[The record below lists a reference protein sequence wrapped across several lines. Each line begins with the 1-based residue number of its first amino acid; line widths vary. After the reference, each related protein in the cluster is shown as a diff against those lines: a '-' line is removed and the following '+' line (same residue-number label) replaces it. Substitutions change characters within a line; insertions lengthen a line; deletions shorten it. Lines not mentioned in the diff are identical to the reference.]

1 MKKILSVILVS
12 MFAAG
17 VMAVS
22 VADVAGVYSGT
33 LTIGSANNAG
43 VEVYVLPGVAHN
55 SVTIVIPNGTSG
67 TSLGEMVLTDVEM
80 STSGSLSMSGRS
92 VYLAKRAERAVVSV
106 TASSLSK
113 QSAQFTLSVST
124 PTVSSLTVRFNGN
137 RVTDRNYAITNGGFE
152 GTWSNGEVNGWH
164 SFGTA
169 TGSFASFVKNNAPFE
184 QSSDVRAGV
193 TGHSAKIYSKNVLS
207 KKANGNCTNGQINAG
222 STSAGDASKNYNFS
236 DPSNS
241 GYNTPFAGNPDS
253 LVFWAKYIP
262 GGGSVTDESNKARAH
277 AVITTN
283 ARYQDPETGSSA
295 SVRIADAT
303 INYKATSSKGW
314 QRLSVPF
321 VYTQLDRNSVAYMLI
336 TFSTNETPGGGNSS
350 GDSPDQVYLDDVEMV
365 YNHAL
370 QSLKMNGKNISFV
383 GGKATTDEVFSE
395 SDYTFSAT
403 TNGIGAKTVIGYDAE
418 TSCVYIY
425 VLANNYV
432 QGGGYSVYTLQMAEP
447 VHNTAYHYSATICA
461 GEPYSDELFSDLKE
475 SGDYVKTIPN
485 MQGGDSVITLTL
497 EVLPTYS
504 FPEEVSIRMN
514 ESYSWRGKEFRDLVP
529 GTYSDEVALKTQ
541 KGCDS
546 VYTLTLTVLPISYE
560 FTEEMTACHGEEGTW
575 RGKVLPTEGAGEKYV
590 YDSLK
595 SVYGTDSVYVLL
607 LTVLP
612 DYSFTEMLRVNSID
626 TTWRGQTIKAL
637 EARQEPYL
645 FYDSLKTV
653 FGCDSVYE
661 LKVFVS
667 ALPIT
672 YGAYEALVCEGDQ
685 VEYEGVI
692 YTEAF
697 SGEVHLLGMNI
708 YGGDSIVRLT
718 VKVLPNYLVEQEMTI
733 TEGDNE
739 SWEGWNLSGMPVGE
753 SELYASYYS
762 IDDCDS
768 TIVLHLT
775 VLAPQP
781 IEEGLDDAQEEVHRG
796 ARKVMMRDRIYIIRE
811 DESEYTILGTKIK

>member
-43 VEVYVLPGVAHN
+43 VEVYMLPGVAHN
-55 SVTIVIPNGTSG
+55 SVTIVVPKGTSG
-67 TSLGEMVLTDVEM
+67 TTLGEMVLTDVEM

-92 VYLAKRAERAVVSV
+92 VYLAKRTERAVVSV

-113 QSAQFTLSVST
+113 QSVQFTLSVST

-169 TGSFASFVKNNAPFE
+169 TGSYASFVKKNAPFE

-193 TGHSAKIYSKNVLS
+193 SGYSAKIYTKSVWGN
-207 KKANGNCTNGQINAG
+207 KANGNCTNGQVNAG
-222 STSAGDASKNYNFS
+222 SMSADDASGNYNFS

-336 TFSTNETPGGGNSS
+336 TFSTNANPGGGNSS
-350 GDSPDQVYLDDVEMV
+350 GSSPDQVYLDDVEMV

-425 VLANNYV
+425 VLANNYM

-447 VHNTAYHYSATICA
+447 VHNTSYHYSATTCE
-461 GEPYSDELFSDLKE
+461 GEPYSDELFSGLKE

-504 FPEEVSIRMN
+504 FKEEVSIRMN
-514 ESYSWRGKEFRDLVP
+514 ESYSWRGKEFKDLVP
-529 GTYSDEVALKTQ
+529 GTYSDVVELKT
-541 KGCDS
+541 KRGCDS
-546 VYTLTLTVLPISYE
+546 VYTLALTVSPIAYE
-560 FTEEMTACHGEEGTW
+560 FSEEMTACHGEEGTW
-575 RGKVLPTEGAGEKYV
+575 RGKVLPTDGVGEKYV

-612 DYSFTEMLRVNSID
+612 VYSFTETLRVNTID
-626 TTWRGQTIKAL
+626 TTWHGQTIASL

-672 YGAYEALVCEGDQ
+672 YGTYEALVCEGDQ

-692 YTEAF
+692 YSEAF
-697 SGEVHLLGMNI
+697 TGDIHLEERNI

-718 VKVLPNYLVEQEMTI
+718 VKILPNYLIEQEMTI
-733 TEGDNE
+733 TEGDNA
-739 SWEGWNLSGMPVGE
+739 SWEGWSLSGVPVGE

-775 VLAPQP
+775 VLARQP

-811 DESEYTILGTKIK
+811 DESQYTILGTKIK

>member
-12 MFAAG
+12 MFAVG

-55 SVTIVIPNGTSG
+55 SVTIVVPNGTSG
-67 TSLGEMVLTDVEM
+67 ATLGEMVLTDVEM
-80 STSGSLSMSGRS
+80 STSGNLSMSDRS

-113 QSAQFTLSVST
+113 QSVQFTLSVST

-152 GTWSNGEVNGWH
+152 GAWSNGEVNGWH

-169 TGSFASFVKNNAPFE
+169 TGRYASYVSGQFE
-184 QSSDVRAGV
+184 QSNDVRAGV

-207 KKANGNCTNGQINAG
+207 KIANGNCTNGQINAG

-314 QRLSVPF
+314 QRLAVPF

-336 TFSTNETPGGGNSS
+336 TFSTNETPGGGNSTKS
-350 GDSPDQVYLDDVEMV
+350 SPDQVYLDDVEMV

-383 GGKATTDEVFSE
+383 GGKATTDAVFSDSE
-395 SDYTFSAT
+395 YTFSAT

-447 VHNTAYHYSATICA
+447 VHNTSYQYSATTCA

-475 SGDYVKTIPN
+475 SGDYVKTIQN

-504 FPEEVSIRMN
+504 FKEEASIRMN

-529 GTYSDEVALKTQ
+529 GTYSDEVVLKTQ

-560 FTEEMTACHGEEGTW
+560 FSEEMTACHGEESTW
-575 RGKVLPTEGAGEKYV
+575 HGKELPTDGEGVVMV

-595 SVYGTDSVYVLL
+595 SVYGTDSVYVLEL
-607 LTVLP
+607 RVLP
-612 DYSFTEMLRVNSID
+612 VYSFTEMLRVNSID
-626 TTWRGQTIKAL
+626 TTWRGQTITAL
-637 EARQEPYL
+637 EPRQEPYL

-661 LKVFVS
+661 LEVFV
-667 ALPIT
+667 LTVQIT
-672 YGAYEALVCEGDQ
+672 YGTYEALVCEGDE

-692 YTEAF
+692 YSEAF
-697 SGEVHLLGMNI
+697 TGDIHLEERNI

-718 VKVLPNYLVEQEMTI
+718 VKVLPNYLIEQEMTI
-733 TEGDNE
+733 TEGANA
-739 SWEGWNLSGMPVGE
+739 SWEGWNLSGVPVGE

-781 IEEGLDDAQEEVHRG
+781 IAAGLDDAQEEVHRG

-811 DESEYTILGTKIK
+811 DESQYTILGTKIK

>member
-55 SVTIVIPNGTSG
+55 SVTIVVPKGTSG
-67 TSLGEMVLTDVEM
+67 TTLGEMVLTDVEM
-80 STSGSLSMSGRS
+80 SSNGSLSMSGRS

-152 GTWSNGEVNGWH
+152 GTWSNGEVSGWH
-164 SFGTA
+164 SFNTA
-169 TGSFASFVKNNAPFE
+169 TGSFATFVSGQFE

-193 TGHSAKIYSKNVLS
+193 TGHSAKIFSKNVMN
-207 KKANGNCTNGQINAG
+207 KRANGNCTNGQINAG
-222 STSAGDASKNYNFS
+222 STTADDPSKNYNFS

-283 ARYQDPETGSSA
+283 ARYQDPETGNSA

-336 TFSTNETPGGGNSS
+336 TFSTNANPGGGNSTKS
-350 GDSPDQVYLDDVEMV
+350 SSDQVYLDDVEMV

-370 QSLKMNGKNISFV
+370 QSLKMNGKSISFV
-383 GGKATTDEVFSE
+383 GGKATTDAVFSE

-403 TNGIGAKTVIGYDAE
+403 TNGIGAKMVIGYDAA
-418 TSCVYIY
+418 TSRVYIY

-447 VHNTAYHYSATICA
+447 VHNTAYQYSATTCE
-461 GEPYSDELFSDLKE
+461 GEPYSDELFSGLKE

-504 FPEEVSIRMN
+504 FKEEVSIRMN
-514 ESYSWRGKEFRDLVP
+514 ESYSWRGKEFKDLVP
-529 GTYSDEVALKTQ
+529 GTYSDVVELKT
-541 KGCDS
+541 KRGCDS
-546 VYTLTLTVLPISYE
+546 VYTLALTVSPIAYE
-560 FTEEMTACHGEEGTW
+560 FSEEMTACHGEEGTW
-575 RGKVLPTEGAGEKYV
+575 RGKVLPTDGAGEKYV
-590 YDSLK
+590 YDSLR

-612 DYSFTEMLRVNSID
+612 VYSFTETLRVNTVD
-626 TTWRGQTIKAL
+626 TTWHGQTIASL

-672 YGAYEALVCEGDQ
+672 YGTYEALVCEGDQ

-692 YTEAF
+692 YSEAF
-697 SGEVHLLGMNI
+697 TGDIHLEGVNI

-718 VKVLPNYLVEQEMTI
+718 VKILPNYLIEQEMTI
-733 TEGDNE
+733 TEGDKA
-739 SWEGWNLSGMPVGE
+739 SWEGWNLSGVPVGE

-811 DESEYTILGTKIK
+811 DESQYTILGTKIK

>member
-12 MFAAG
+12 MFAVG

-67 TSLGEMVLTDVEM
+67 TALGEMVLTDVAM
-80 STSGSLSMSGRS
+80 STSGSLSMSDRS
-92 VYLAKRAERAVVSV
+92 VYLAKRAERAAVSV

-113 QSAQFTLSVST
+113 QSVQFTLSVST

-164 SFGTA
+164 SFNTA
-169 TGSFASFVKNNAPFE
+169 TGSFNTFVSGQFE

-193 TGHSAKIYSKNVLS
+193 TGHSAKIYSKSVLN
-207 KKANGNCTNGQINAG
+207 KRANGNCTNGQINAG

-262 GGGSVTDESNKARAH
+262 GGGSVTDNSNKARAH

-283 ARYQDPETGSSA
+283 ARYQDPETGNSA

-350 GDSPDQVYLDDVEMV
+350 NTSSDQVYLDDVEMI

-370 QSLKMNGKNISFV
+370 TSLKMNNTAISFTN
-383 GGKATTDEVFSE
+383 GKATSNAVFSE
-395 SDYTFSAT
+395 SDYTFTAT
-403 TNGIGAKTVIGYDAE
+403 TNAKAAKTVIGYDAE

-447 VHNTAYHYSATICA
+447 VHNTSYQYSATTCA
-461 GEPYSDELFSDLKE
+461 GESYSDELFSDLKE

-504 FPEEVSIRMN
+504 FPEEASIRMN

-541 KGCDS
+541 RGCDS
-546 VYTLTLTVLPISYE
+546 VYTLTLTVLPVSYE
-560 FTEEMTACHGEEGTW
+560 FTEEMTACHGEESTW
-575 RGKVLPTEGAGEKYV
+575 HGKVLPTDGEGVVMV

-595 SVYGTDSVYVLL
+595 SVYGTDSVYVLE

-612 DYSFTEMLRVNSID
+612 VYSFTQMLRVNSID
-626 TTWRGQTIKAL
+626 TTWRGQTITAL

-661 LKVFVS
+661 LEVFVL
-667 ALPIT
+667 AVQIT
-672 YGAYEALVCEGDQ
+672 YGTYEALVCEGDE
-685 VEYEGVI
+685 VEYDGVR
-692 YTEAF
+692 YSEAF
-697 SGEVHLLGMNI
+697 TGDIHLEERNI

-718 VKVLPNYLVEQEMTI
+718 VKMLPNYLIEQEMTI
-733 TEGDNE
+733 TEGANA
-739 SWEGWNLSGMPVGE
+739 SWEGWNLSGVPAGE

-781 IEEGLDDAQEEVHRG
+781 IAAGLDDAQEEVRRG

-811 DESEYTILGTKIK
+811 DESQYTILGTKIK

>member
-67 TSLGEMVLTDVEM
+67 TALGEMVLTDVEM

-207 KKANGNCTNGQINAG
+207 KRANGNCTNGQINAG

-262 GGGSVTDESNKARAH
+262 GGGSVTDNSNKARAH

-383 GGKATTDEVFSE
+383 GGTATTDEVFSE

-514 ESYSWRGKEFRDLVP
+514 ESYSWRGKEFQDLVP

-575 RGKVLPTEGAGEKYV
+575 RGKLLPTEGAGEKYV

-626 TTWRGQTIKAL
+626 TTWRGQTITAL

-672 YGAYEALVCEGDQ
+672 YGAYEALVCEGDE
-685 VEYEGVI
+685 VEYEGVR
-692 YTEAF
+692 YSEAF
-697 SGEVHLLGMNI
+697 TGDVHLEGVNI

-718 VKVLPNYLVEQEMTI
+718 VKMLPNYLIEQEMTI
-733 TEGDNE
+733 TEGDNA
-739 SWEGWNLSGMPVGE
+739 SWEGWNLSGVLAGE

-811 DESEYTILGTKIK
+811 DESEYTILGKKIK

>member
-12 MFAAG
+12 MFAVG

-67 TSLGEMVLTDVEM
+67 TALGEMVLTDVEM
-80 STSGSLSMSGRS
+80 STSGSLSMSDRS
-92 VYLAKRAERAVVSV
+92 VYLAKRAERAEVSV

-164 SFGTA
+164 SFNTA
-169 TGSFASFVKNNAPFE
+169 TGSFNTFVSGQFE

-193 TGHSAKIYSKNVLS
+193 TGHSAKIYSKSVLS
-207 KKANGNCTNGQINAG
+207 KRANGNCTNGQINAG

-350 GDSPDQVYLDDVEMV
+350 GSSPDQVYLDDVEMV

-370 QSLKMNGKNISFV
+370 TSLKMNGKNISFV

-447 VHNTAYHYSATICA
+447 VHNTSYQYSATTCA

-504 FPEEVSIRMN
+504 FKEEASIRMN

-529 GTYSDEVALKTQ
+529 GTYSDEVVLKTQ

-546 VYTLTLTVLPISYE
+546 VYTLTLTVLPVSYE
-560 FTEEMTACHGEEGTW
+560 FTEEMTACHGEESTW
-575 RGKVLPTEGAGEKYV
+575 HGKELPTDGEGVVMV

-595 SVYGTDSVYVLL
+595 SVYGTDSVYMLEL
-607 LTVLP
+607 RVLP
-612 DYSFTEMLRVNSID
+612 VYSFTQMLRVNSID
-626 TTWRGQTIKAL
+626 TTWRGQTITAL

-667 ALPIT
+667 AVQMT
-672 YGAYEALVCEGDQ
+672 YGTYEALVCEGDE

-692 YTEAF
+692 YSEAF
-697 SGEVHLLGMNI
+697 TGDIHLKERNI

-718 VKVLPNYLVEQEMTI
+718 VKMLPNYLIEQEMTI
-733 TEGDNE
+733 TEGANA
-739 SWEGWNLSGMPVGE
+739 SWEGWNLSGVPAGE

-781 IEEGLDDAQEEVHRG
+781 IAAGLDDAQEEVRRG

-811 DESEYTILGTKIK
+811 DESQYTILGTKIK

>member
-1 MKKILSVILVS
+1 MKKILSVFLVS

-55 SVTIVIPNGTSG
+55 SVTIVVPKGTSG
-67 TSLGEMVLTDVEM
+67 TTLGEMVLTDVEM

-113 QSAQFTLSVST
+113 QSVQFTLSVST

-152 GTWSNGEVNGWH
+152 GAWSNGEVNGWH
-164 SFGTA
+164 SFNTA
-169 TGSFASFVKNNAPFE
+169 TGSFASYVSGQFE

-193 TGHSAKIYSKNVLS
+193 TGHSAKIYSKKVLS
-207 KKANGNCTNGQINAG
+207 ERANGNCTNGQINAG

-295 SVRIADAT
+295 SARIADAT
-303 INYKATSSKGW
+303 INYQATSSKGW
-314 QRLSVPF
+314 QRLAVPF

-336 TFSTNETPGGGNSS
+336 TFSTNANPGGGNSTKS
-350 GDSPDQVYLDDVEMV
+350 SPDQVYLDDVEMV

-370 QSLKMNGKNISFV
+370 QSLKMNGKSISFV

-403 TNGIGAKTVIGYDAE
+403 TNGIGAKTVIGYDAA
-418 TSCVYIY
+418 TSRVYIY

-447 VHNTAYHYSATICA
+447 VHNTAYQYSATTCE
-461 GEPYSDELFSDLKE
+461 GEPYSDELFSGLSE

-485 MQGGDSVITLTL
+485 KEGGDSVITLTL

-529 GTYSDEVALKTQ
+529 GTYSDELALKTQ

-575 RGKVLPTEGAGEKYV
+575 RGKELPTDGEGVVMV

-595 SVYGTDSVYVLL
+595 SVYGTDSVYVLEL
-607 LTVLP
+607 RVLP

-626 TTWRGQTIKAL
+626 TTWRGQTITAL

-653 FGCDSVYE
+653 LGCDSVYE

-672 YGAYEALVCEGDQ
+672 YGTYEALVCEGDE

-697 SGEVHLLGMNI
+697 SGEVHLLGINI

-733 TEGDNE
+733 TEGDNA
-739 SWEGWNLSGMPVGE
+739 SWEGWNLSGVPAGE

-781 IEEGLDDAQEEVHRG
+781 IEEGLCDTPEAVRRG

>member
-12 MFAAG
+12 MFAVG

-55 SVTIVIPNGTSG
+55 SVTIVVPNGTSG
-67 TSLGEMVLTDVEM
+67 TTLGGMVLTDVEM
-80 STSGSLSMSGRS
+80 STSGSLSMSDRS
-92 VYLAKRAERAVVSV
+92 VYLAKRAERALVSV

-113 QSAQFTLSVST
+113 QSVQFTLSVST

-164 SFGTA
+164 SFNSA
-169 TGSFASFVKNNAPFE
+169 TGTFAKLVSGQFE
-184 QSSDVRAGV
+184 QSSDVRAGAS
-193 TGHSAKIYSKNVLS
+193 GYSAKIYSKNVLN
-207 KKANGNCTNGQINAG
+207 KRANGNCTNGQINAG

-241 GYNTPFAGNPDS
+241 GYNMPFAGNPDS

-336 TFSTNETPGGGNSS
+336 TFSTNQTPGGGNSS
-350 GDSPDQVYLDDVEMV
+350 GSSPDQVYLDDVEMV

-447 VHNTAYHYSATICA
+447 VHNTSYQYSATTCA

-485 MQGGDSVITLTL
+485 KEGGDSVITLTL

-504 FPEEVSIRMN
+504 FKEEASVRMN
-514 ESYSWRGKEFRDLVP
+514 ESYSWRGKEFRDLMP
-529 GTYSDEVALKTQ
+529 GTYSDEVALKTK

-560 FTEEMTACHGEEGTW
+560 FSEKMTACHGEESTW
-575 RGKVLPTEGAGEKYV
+575 HGKELPTDG
-590 YDSLK
+590 
-595 SVYGTDSVYVLL
+595 
-607 LTVLP
+607 
-612 DYSFTEMLRVNSID
+612 
-626 TTWRGQTIKAL
+626 
-637 EARQEPYL
+637 
-645 FYDSLKTV
+645 
-653 FGCDSVYE
+653 
-661 LKVFVS
+661 
-667 ALPIT
+667 
-672 YGAYEALVCEGDQ
+672 
-685 VEYEGVI
+685 EGV
-692 YTEAF
+692 
-697 SGEVHLLGMNI
+697 
-708 YGGDSIVRLT
+708 
-718 VKVLPNYLVEQEMTI
+718 
-733 TEGDNE
+733 
-739 SWEGWNLSGMPVGE
+739 
-753 SELYASYYS
+753 
-762 IDDCDS
+762 
-768 TIVLHLT
+768 
-775 VLAPQP
+775 
-781 IEEGLDDAQEEVHRG
+781 
-796 ARKVMMRDRIYIIRE
+796 VMV
-811 DESEYTILGTKIK
+811 

>member
-207 KKANGNCTNGQINAG
+207 KRANGNCTNGQINAG

-262 GGGSVTDESNKARAH
+262 GGGSVTDNSNKARAH

-303 INYKATSSKGW
+303 INYKATSSMGW

-575 RGKVLPTEGAGEKYV
+575 RGKVLPTDGAGEKYV

-626 TTWRGQTIKAL
+626 TTWRGQTITAL

-653 FGCDSVYE
+653 LGCDSVYE

-672 YGAYEALVCEGDQ
+672 YGTYEALVCEGDE

-733 TEGDNE
+733 TEGDNA
-739 SWEGWNLSGMPVGE
+739 SWEGWNLSGVLAGE

-811 DESEYTILGTKIK
+811 DESQYTILGTKIK

>member
-12 MFAAG
+12 MFAVG

-43 VEVYVLPGVAHN
+43 VEVYMLPGVAHN

-67 TSLGEMVLTDVEM
+67 TALGEMVLTDVEM

-92 VYLAKRAERAVVSV
+92 VYLAKRAERAEVSV

-164 SFGTA
+164 SFNSA
-169 TGSFASFVKNNAPFE
+169 TGSFNSFVSGQFE

-193 TGHSAKIYSKNVLS
+193 TGHSAKIYSKSVLN
-207 KKANGNCTNGQINAG
+207 KRANGNCTNGQINAG

-283 ARYQDPETGSSA
+283 ARYQDPETGNSA

-350 GDSPDQVYLDDVEMV
+350 GSSPDQVYLDDVEMV

-447 VHNTAYHYSATICA
+447 VHNTAYQYSATTCA

-504 FPEEVSIRMN
+504 FPEEASIRMN
-514 ESYSWRGKEFRDLVP
+514 ESYSWRGKEFKDLVP

-546 VYTLTLTVLPISYE
+546 VYTLTLTVLPVSYE
-560 FTEEMTACHGEEGTW
+560 FSEEMTACHGEESTW
-575 RGKVLPTEGAGEKYV
+575 HGKVLPTDGEGVVMV

-595 SVYGTDSVYVLL
+595 SVYGTDSVYVLEL
-607 LTVLP
+607 RVLP
-612 DYSFTEMLRVNSID
+612 VYSFTEMLRVNTID
-626 TTWRGQTIKAL
+626 TTWRGQTITAL

-661 LKVFVS
+661 LEVFVS
-667 ALPIT
+667 AVQIT
-672 YGAYEALVCEGDQ
+672 YGTYEALVCEGDE

-692 YTEAF
+692 YNEAF
-697 SGEVHLLGMNI
+697 TGDIHLEERNI

-718 VKVLPNYLVEQEMTI
+718 VKMLPNYLIEQEMTI
-733 TEGDNE
+733 TEGANA
-739 SWEGWNLSGMPVGE
+739 SWEGWNLSGVPAGE

-781 IEEGLDDAQEEVHRG
+781 IAAGLDDAQEEVHRG
-796 ARKVMMRDRIYIIRE
+796 ARKVMMRDRLYIIRE
-811 DESEYTILGTKIK
+811 DESQYTILGTKIK

>member
-12 MFAAG
+12 MFAVG

-33 LTIGSANNAG
+33 LTTGSANNAG

-55 SVTIVIPNGTSG
+55 SVTIVIPKGTSG
-67 TSLGEMVLTDVEM
+67 TALGEMVLTDVEM
-80 STSGSLSMSGRS
+80 STSGSLSMSDRS
-92 VYLAKRAERAVVSV
+92 VYLAKRAERALVSV

-113 QSAQFTLSVST
+113 QSVQFTLSVST

-152 GTWSNGEVNGWH
+152 GSWSNGEVNGWH
-164 SFGTA
+164 SFNTA
-169 TGSFASFVKNNAPFE
+169 TGSFANFVSGQFE

-193 TGHSAKIYSKNVLS
+193 TGHSAKIYSKNVLN
-207 KKANGNCTNGQINAG
+207 KRANGNCTNGQINAG

-283 ARYQDPETGSSA
+283 ARYQDPETGNSA

-350 GDSPDQVYLDDVEMV
+350 GSSPDQVYLDDVEMV

-370 QSLKMNGKNISFV
+370 QSLKMNGKSISFV

-447 VHNTAYHYSATICA
+447 VHNTSYHYSATTCA

-475 SGDYVKTIPN
+475 SGDYVKTIQN

-504 FPEEVSIRMN
+504 FPEEASIRMN

-541 KGCDS
+541 KACDS

-560 FTEEMTACHGEEGTW
+560 FTEEMTACHGEESTW
-575 RGKVLPTEGAGEKYV
+575 HGKELPTDGEGVVMV

-595 SVYGTDSVYVLL
+595 SVYGTDSVYVLEL
-607 LTVLP
+607 RVLP
-612 DYSFTEMLRVNSID
+612 VYSFTEMLRVNTID
-626 TTWRGQTIKAL
+626 TTWRGQTITAL

-661 LKVFVS
+661 LEVFVL
-667 ALPIT
+667 ALQIT
-672 YGAYEALVCEGDQ
+672 YGTYEALVCEGDE
-685 VEYEGVI
+685 VEYEGVR
-692 YTEAF
+692 YSEAF
-697 SGEVHLLGMNI
+697 TGDVHLEERNI

-733 TEGDNE
+733 TEGDNA
-739 SWEGWNLSGMPVGE
+739 SWEGWNLSGVPVGE

-781 IEEGLDDAQEEVHRG
+781 IAAGLDDAQEEVRRG
-796 ARKVMMRDRIYIIRE
+796 ARKVMMRDSIYIIRD
-811 DESEYTILGTKIK
+811 DESQYTILGTKIK

>member
-92 VYLAKRAERAVVSV
+92 VYLAKHAERAVVSV

-113 QSAQFTLSVST
+113 QSAQFSLSVST

-169 TGSFASFVKNNAPFE
+169 TGSFASFVKSNAPFE

-207 KKANGNCTNGQINAG
+207 KRANGNCTNGQINAG

-262 GGGSVTDESNKARAH
+262 GGGSVTDNSNKARAH

-575 RGKVLPTEGAGEKYV
+575 RGKLLPTEGAGEKYV

-595 SVYGTDSVYVLL
+595 SVYGTDSVYMLL

-612 DYSFTEMLRVNSID
+612 DYSFTEMLRVNTID
-626 TTWRGQTIKAL
+626 TTWHGQTIASL

-653 FGCDSVYE
+653 LGCDSVYE

-672 YGAYEALVCEGDQ
+672 YGAYEALVCEGDE
-685 VEYEGVI
+685 VEYEGVR
-692 YTEAF
+692 YSEAF
-697 SGEVHLLGMNI
+697 TGDVHLEGVNI

-733 TEGDNE
+733 TEGENA
-739 SWEGWNLSGMPVGE
+739 SWEGWNLSGVPAGE

-768 TIVLHLT
+768 TMVLHLT

-781 IEEGLDDAQEEVHRG
+781 IEEGLCDTPEAVRRG

-811 DESEYTILGTKIK
+811 DESQYTILGTKIK

>member
-1 MKKILSVILVS
+1 MKKLLSVILVS

-43 VEVYVLPGVAHN
+43 VEVYMLPGVAHN
-55 SVTIVIPNGTSG
+55 SVTIVIPKGTSG
-67 TSLGEMVLTDVEM
+67 TALGEMVLTDVAM
-80 STSGSLSMSGRS
+80 SSSGNLSMSGRS
-92 VYLAKRAERAVVSV
+92 VYLAKRAERAVVSM

-124 PTVSSLTVRFNGN
+124 PTISSLTVRFNGS
-137 RVTDRNYAITNGGFE
+137 RVSDRNYAITNGGFE

-169 TGSFASFVKNNAPFE
+169 TGNYASFVNKNAPFE
-184 QSSDVRAGV
+184 QSSDVR
-193 TGHSAKIYSKNVLS
+193 TGASGYSAKIYTKSVWGN
-207 KKANGNCTNGQINAG
+207 KANGNCTNGQVNAG
-222 STSAGDASKNYNFS
+222 SMSANDASGNYNFS

-336 TFSTNETPGGGNSS
+336 TFSTNENPGGGNSS
-350 GDSPDQVYLDDVEMV
+350 GSSPDQVYLDDVEMV

-432 QGGGYSVYTLQMAEP
+432 QGGSYSVYTLQMAEP
-447 VHNTAYHYSATICA
+447 VHNTSYHYSATTCA

-485 MQGGDSVITLTL
+485 KEGGDSVITLTL

-514 ESYSWRGKEFRDLVP
+514 ESYSWRGKEFKDLVP
-529 GTYSDEVALKTQ
+529 GTYSDVVELKT
-541 KGCDS
+541 KRGCDS
-546 VYTLTLTVLPISYE
+546 VYTLALTVSPIAYE
-560 FTEEMTACHGEEGTW
+560 FSEEMTACHGEEGTW
-575 RGKVLPTEGAGEKYV
+575 RGKVLPTDGAGEKYV

-612 DYSFTEMLRVNSID
+612 VYSFTETLRVNTID
-626 TTWRGQTIKAL
+626 TTWHGQTIASL

-653 FGCDSVYE
+653 LGCDSVYE

-672 YGAYEALVCEGDQ
+672 YGAYEALVCEGDE
-685 VEYEGVI
+685 VEYEGVR
-692 YTEAF
+692 YSEAF
-697 SGEVHLLGMNI
+697 TGDVHLEGVNI

-733 TEGDNE
+733 TEGDNA
-739 SWEGWNLSGMPVGE
+739 SWEGWNLSGVPAGE

-775 VLAPQP
+775 VLAPTP
-781 IEEGLDDAQEEVHRG
+781 IEEGLCDTPEAVRRG
-796 ARKVMMRDRIYIIRE
+796 ARKVMMRDRIFIIRE
-811 DESEYTILGTKIK
+811 DESQYTILGTKIK

>member
-12 MFAAG
+12 MFAVG

-43 VEVYVLPGVAHN
+43 VEVYMLPGVAHN

-67 TSLGEMVLTDVEM
+67 TALGEMVLTDVEM

-92 VYLAKRAERAVVSV
+92 VYLAKRAERAEVSV

-164 SFGTA
+164 SFNSA
-169 TGSFASFVKNNAPFE
+169 TGSFNSFVSGQFE

-193 TGHSAKIYSKNVLS
+193 TGHSAKIYSKSVLN
-207 KKANGNCTNGQINAG
+207 KRANGNCTNGQINAG

-283 ARYQDPETGSSA
+283 ARYQDPETGNSA

-350 GDSPDQVYLDDVEMV
+350 GSSPDQVYLDDVEMV

-447 VHNTAYHYSATICA
+447 VHNTAYQYSATTCA

-485 MQGGDSVITLTL
+485 KGGGDSVITLTL

-504 FPEEVSIRMN
+504 FPEEASIRMN
-514 ESYSWRGKEFRDLVP
+514 ESYSWRGKEFKDLVP

-546 VYTLTLTVLPISYE
+546 VYTLTLTVLPVSYE
-560 FTEEMTACHGEEGTW
+560 FSEEMTACHGEESTW
-575 RGKVLPTEGAGEKYV
+575 HGKVLPTDGEGVVMV

-595 SVYGTDSVYVLL
+595 SVYGTDSVYVLEL
-607 LTVLP
+607 RVLP
-612 DYSFTEMLRVNSID
+612 VYSFTEMLRVNTID
-626 TTWRGQTIKAL
+626 TTWRGQTITAL

-661 LKVFVS
+661 LEVFVS
-667 ALPIT
+667 AVQIT
-672 YGAYEALVCEGDQ
+672 YGTYEALVCEGDE

-692 YTEAF
+692 YNEAF
-697 SGEVHLLGMNI
+697 TGDIHLEERNI

-718 VKVLPNYLVEQEMTI
+718 VKMLPNYLIEQEMTI
-733 TEGDNE
+733 TEGANA
-739 SWEGWNLSGMPVGE
+739 SWEGWNLSGVPAGE

-781 IEEGLDDAQEEVHRG
+781 IAAGLDDAQEEVHRG
-796 ARKVMMRDRIYIIRE
+796 ARKVMMRDRLYIIRE
-811 DESEYTILGTKIK
+811 DESQYTILGTKIK

>member
-12 MFAAG
+12 MFAVG

-55 SVTIVIPNGTSG
+55 SVTIVVPKGTSG
-67 TSLGEMVLTDVEM
+67 TTLGEMVLTDVDM
-80 STSGSLSMSGRS
+80 STSGSLNMSGRS

-124 PTVSSLTVRFNGN
+124 PTISSLTVRFSGS
-137 RVTDRNYAITNGGFE
+137 RVSDRNYAITNGGFE

-169 TGSFASFVKNNAPFE
+169 TGSYASFVKNNAPFE

-336 TFSTNETPGGGNSS
+336 TFSTNENPGGGNSS
-350 GDSPDQVYLDDVEMV
+350 GSSPDQVYLDDVEMV

-370 QSLKMNGKNISFV
+370 QSLKMNGKSISFV

-447 VHNTAYHYSATICA
+447 VHNTAYQYSATTCE
-461 GEPYSDELFSDLKE
+461 GEPYSDELFSGLSE

-485 MQGGDSVITLTL
+485 KEGGDSVITLTL

-514 ESYSWRGKEFRDLVP
+514 ESYSWRGKEFKDLVP
-529 GTYSDEVALKTQ
+529 GTYSDVVELKT
-541 KGCDS
+541 KRGCDS

-575 RGKVLPTEGAGEKYV
+575 RGKELPTDGEGVVMV
-590 YDSLK
+590 YDSLR
-595 SVYGTDSVYVLL
+595 SVYGTDSVYVLEL
-607 LTVLP
+607 RVLP
-612 DYSFTEMLRVNSID
+612 VYSFTETLRVNSID
-626 TTWRGQTIKAL
+626 TTWRGQTITAL
-637 EARQEPYL
+637 EARQKPYL

-653 FGCDSVYE
+653 LGCDSVYE

-672 YGAYEALVCEGDQ
+672 YGVYEALVCEGDQ

-692 YTEAF
+692 YSEAF
-697 SGEVHLLGMNI
+697 TGDVHLEGVNI

-733 TEGDNE
+733 TEGENA
-739 SWEGWNLSGMPVGE
+739 SWEGWNLSGVPAGE

-796 ARKVMMRDRIYIIRE
+796 ARKVMRGDRIFIIRE
-811 DESEYTILGTKIK
+811 DESEYTILGKKIK

>member
-55 SVTIVIPNGTSG
+55 SVTIVVPKGTSG
-67 TSLGEMVLTDVEM
+67 TTLGEMVLTDVDM

-124 PTVSSLTVRFNGN
+124 PTISSLTVRFNGS
-137 RVTDRNYAITNGGFE
+137 RVSDRNYAITNGGFE

-169 TGSFASFVKNNAPFE
+169 TGSYANFVKNNAPFE
-184 QSSDVRAGV
+184 QSSDVRAGAS
-193 TGHSAKIYSKNVLS
+193 GYSAKIYTKSVWGN
-207 KKANGNCTNGQINAG
+207 KANGNCTNGQINAG

-336 TFSTNETPGGGNSS
+336 TFSTNENPGGGNSS
-350 GDSPDQVYLDDVEMV
+350 GTSPDQVYLDDVEMV

-447 VHNTAYHYSATICA
+447 VHNTSYHYSATTCA

-497 EVLPTYS
+497 EVLSTYS

-514 ESYSWRGKEFRDLVP
+514 ESYSWRGKEFKDLVP
-529 GTYSDEVALKTQ
+529 GTYSDEVALKTK

-560 FTEEMTACHGEEGTW
+560 FTEEMKACHGEESTW
-575 RGKVLPTEGAGEKYV
+575 RGKELPTDGEGVVMV
-590 YDSLK
+590 YDSLR
-595 SVYGTDSVYVLL
+595 SVYGTDSVYVLEL
-607 LTVLP
+607 RVLP
-612 DYSFTEMLRVNSID
+612 VYSFTETLRVNTID
-626 TTWRGQTIKAL
+626 TTWHGQTIASL

-653 FGCDSVYE
+653 LGCDSVYE

-672 YGAYEALVCEGDQ
+672 YGAYEALVCEGDE
-685 VEYEGVI
+685 VEYEGVR
-692 YTEAF
+692 YSEAF
-697 SGEVHLLGMNI
+697 TGDVHLEGVNI

-718 VKVLPNYLVEQEMTI
+718 VKVLPNYIVEQEMTI
-733 TEGDNE
+733 TEGENA
-739 SWEGWNLSGMPVGE
+739 SWEGWNLSGVPAGE

-775 VLAPQP
+775 VVAPTP
-781 IEEGLDDAQEEVHRG
+781 IEEGLCDTPEAVRCG
-796 ARKVMMRDRIYIIRE
+796 ARKVMRGDRIFIIRE
-811 DESEYTILGTKIK
+811 DESEYTILGKKIK

>member
-43 VEVYVLPGVAHN
+43 VEVYMLPGVAHN
-55 SVTIVIPNGTSG
+55 SVTIVVPKGTNG

-193 TGHSAKIYSKNVLS
+193 TGHSAKIYSKNVVS
-207 KKANGNCTNGQINAG
+207 KRANGNCTNGQINAG

-262 GGGSVTDESNKARAH
+262 GGGSVTDNSNKARAH

-303 INYKATSSKGW
+303 INYKATSSMGW

-497 EVLPTYS
+497 EVLHTYS

-575 RGKVLPTEGAGEKYV
+575 RGKLLPTEGAGEKYV

-626 TTWRGQTIKAL
+626 TTWRGQTITAL

-733 TEGDNE
+733 TEGENA
-739 SWEGWNLSGMPVGE
+739 SWEGWNLSGVPAGE

-796 ARKVMMRDRIYIIRE
+796 ARKVMMRGRIYIIRE
-811 DESEYTILGTKIK
+811 DESQYTILGTKIK

>member
-1 MKKILSVILVS
+1 
-12 MFAAG
+12 MFAVG

-55 SVTIVIPNGTSG
+55 SVTIVVPNGTSG
-67 TSLGEMVLTDVEM
+67 ATLGEMVLTDVEM
-80 STSGSLSMSGRS
+80 STSGNLSMSDRS

-113 QSAQFTLSVST
+113 QSVQFTLSVST

-152 GTWSNGEVNGWH
+152 GAWSNGEVNGWH

-169 TGSFASFVKNNAPFE
+169 TGRYASYVSGQFE
-184 QSSDVRAGV
+184 QSNDVRAGV

-207 KKANGNCTNGQINAG
+207 KIANGNCTNGQINAG

-314 QRLSVPF
+314 QRLAVPF

-336 TFSTNETPGGGNSS
+336 TFSTNETPGGGNSTKS
-350 GDSPDQVYLDDVEMV
+350 SPDQVYLDDVEMV

-383 GGKATTDEVFSE
+383 GGKATTDAVFSDSE
-395 SDYTFSAT
+395 YTFSAT

-447 VHNTAYHYSATICA
+447 VHNTSYQYSATTCA

-475 SGDYVKTIPN
+475 SGDYVKTIQN

-504 FPEEVSIRMN
+504 FKEEASIRMN

-529 GTYSDEVALKTQ
+529 GTYSDEVVLKTQ

-560 FTEEMTACHGEEGTW
+560 FSEEMTACHGEESTW
-575 RGKVLPTEGAGEKYV
+575 HGKELPTDGEGVVMV

-595 SVYGTDSVYVLL
+595 SVYGTDSVYVLEL
-607 LTVLP
+607 RVLP
-612 DYSFTEMLRVNSID
+612 VYSFTEMLRVNSID
-626 TTWRGQTIKAL
+626 TTWRGQTITAL
-637 EARQEPYL
+637 EPRQEPYL

-661 LKVFVS
+661 LEVFV
-667 ALPIT
+667 LTVQIT
-672 YGAYEALVCEGDQ
+672 YGTYEALVCEGDE

-692 YTEAF
+692 YSEAF
-697 SGEVHLLGMNI
+697 TGDIHLEERNI

-718 VKVLPNYLVEQEMTI
+718 VKVLPNYLIEQEMTI
-733 TEGDNE
+733 TEGANA
-739 SWEGWNLSGMPVGE
+739 SWEGWNLSGVPVGE

-781 IEEGLDDAQEEVHRG
+781 IAAGLDDAQEEVHRG
-796 ARKVMMRDRIYIIRE
+796 ARKVMMRDRIYIIRD
-811 DESEYTILGTKIK
+811 DESQYTILGTKIK

>member
-12 MFAAG
+12 MFAVG

-55 SVTIVIPNGTSG
+55 SVTIVVPKGTSG
-67 TSLGEMVLTDVEM
+67 TALGEMVLTDVDM

-124 PTVSSLTVRFNGN
+124 PTISSLTVRFSGS
-137 RVTDRNYAITNGGFE
+137 RVSDRNYAITNGGFE

-169 TGSFASFVKNNAPFE
+169 TGSYASFVKNNAPFE

-262 GGGSVTDESNKARAH
+262 GGGSVTDENNKARAH

-336 TFSTNETPGGGNSS
+336 TFSTNENPGGGNSS
-350 GDSPDQVYLDDVEMV
+350 GSSPDQVYLDDVEMV

-432 QGGGYSVYTLQMAEP
+432 QGGSYSVYTLQMAEP
-447 VHNTAYHYSATICA
+447 VHNTSYHYSATTCA
-461 GEPYSDELFSDLKE
+461 GEPYSDELFSGLSE

-485 MQGGDSVITLTL
+485 KEGGDSVITLTL

-504 FPEEVSIRMN
+504 FPEEVSIHMN
-514 ESYSWRGKEFRDLVP
+514 ESYSWRGKEFKDLVP
-529 GTYSDEVALKTQ
+529 GTYSDVVELKT
-541 KGCDS
+541 KRGCDS
-546 VYTLTLTVLPISYE
+546 VYTLALTVSPIAYE
-560 FTEEMTACHGEEGTW
+560 FSEEMTACHGEESTW
-575 RGKVLPTEGAGEKYV
+575 RGKELPTDGEGVVMV
-590 YDSLK
+590 YDSLR
-595 SVYGTDSVYVLL
+595 SVYGTDSVYVLEL
-607 LTVLP
+607 RVLP
-612 DYSFTEMLRVNSID
+612 VYSFTETLRVNTID
-626 TTWRGQTIKAL
+626 TTWHGQTIASL

-672 YGAYEALVCEGDQ
+672 YGAYEALVCEGDE
-685 VEYEGVI
+685 VEYEGVR
-692 YTEAF
+692 YSEAF
-697 SGEVHLLGMNI
+697 TGDVHLEGVNI

-718 VKVLPNYLVEQEMTI
+718 VKMLPNYLIEQEMTI
-733 TEGDNE
+733 TEGDNA
-739 SWEGWNLSGMPVGE
+739 SWEGWNLSGVPAGE

-796 ARKVMMRDRIYIIRE
+796 ARKVLKGDRVFIIRE
-811 DESEYTILGTKIK
+811 DESQYTILGKKIK

>member
-55 SVTIVIPNGTSG
+55 SVTIVVPKGTSG
-67 TSLGEMVLTDVEM
+67 TTLGEMVLTDVEM
-80 STSGSLSMSGRS
+80 SSNGSLSMSGRS

-152 GTWSNGEVNGWH
+152 GTWSNGEVSGWH
-164 SFGTA
+164 SFNTA
-169 TGSFASFVKNNAPFE
+169 TGSFATFVSGQFE

-193 TGHSAKIYSKNVLS
+193 TGHSAKIFSKNVMN
-207 KKANGNCTNGQINAG
+207 KRANGNCTNGQINAG
-222 STSAGDASKNYNFS
+222 STTADDPSKNYNFS

-283 ARYQDPETGSSA
+283 ARYQDPETGNSA

-336 TFSTNETPGGGNSS
+336 TFSTNANPGGGNSTKS
-350 GDSPDQVYLDDVEMV
+350 SSDQVYLDDVEMV

-370 QSLKMNGKNISFV
+370 QSLKMNGKSISFV
-383 GGKATTDEVFSE
+383 GGKATTDAVFSE

-403 TNGIGAKTVIGYDAE
+403 TNGIGAKMVIGYDAA
-418 TSCVYIY
+418 TSRVYIY

-447 VHNTAYHYSATICA
+447 VHNTAYQYSATTCE
-461 GEPYSDELFSDLKE
+461 GEPYSDELFSGLKE

-504 FPEEVSIRMN
+504 FKEEVSIRMN
-514 ESYSWRGKEFRDLVP
+514 ESYSWRGKEFKDLVP
-529 GTYSDEVALKTQ
+529 GTYSDVVELKT
-541 KGCDS
+541 KRGCDS
-546 VYTLTLTVLPISYE
+546 VYTLALTVSPIAYE
-560 FTEEMTACHGEEGTW
+560 FSEEMTACHGEEGTW
-575 RGKVLPTEGAGEKYV
+575 RGKVLPTDGAGEKYV

-612 DYSFTEMLRVNSID
+612 VYSFTETLRVNTVD
-626 TTWRGQTIKAL
+626 TTWHGQTIASL

-672 YGAYEALVCEGDQ
+672 YGTYEALVCEGDQ

-692 YTEAF
+692 YSEAF
-697 SGEVHLLGMNI
+697 TGDIHLEGVNI

-718 VKVLPNYLVEQEMTI
+718 VKILPNYLIEQEMTI
-733 TEGDNE
+733 TEGDKA
-739 SWEGWNLSGMPVGE
+739 SWEGWNLSGVPVGE

-811 DESEYTILGTKIK
+811 DESQYTILGTKIK

>member
-12 MFAAG
+12 MFAVG

-55 SVTIVIPNGTSG
+55 SVTIVVPNGTSG
-67 TSLGEMVLTDVEM
+67 TTLGGMVLTDVEM
-80 STSGSLSMSGRS
+80 STSGSLSMSDRS
-92 VYLAKRAERAVVSV
+92 VYLAKRAERALVSV

-113 QSAQFTLSVST
+113 QSVQFTLSVST

-152 GTWSNGEVNGWH
+152 GSWSNGEVNGWH
-164 SFGTA
+164 SFNSA
-169 TGSFASFVKNNAPFE
+169 TGTFAKLVSGQFE
-184 QSSDVRAGV
+184 QSSDVRAGAS
-193 TGHSAKIYSKNVLS
+193 GYSAKIYSKNVLN
-207 KKANGNCTNGQINAG
+207 KRANGNCTNGQINAG

-241 GYNTPFAGNPDS
+241 GYNMPFAGNPDS

-336 TFSTNETPGGGNSS
+336 TFSTNQTPGGGNSS
-350 GDSPDQVYLDDVEMV
+350 GSSPDQVYLDDVEMV

-447 VHNTAYHYSATICA
+447 VHNTSYQYSATTCA

-485 MQGGDSVITLTL
+485 KEGGDSVITLTL

-504 FPEEVSIRMN
+504 FKEEASVRMN
-514 ESYSWRGKEFRDLVP
+514 ESYSWRGKEFRDLMP
-529 GTYSDEVALKTQ
+529 GTYSDEVALKTK

-560 FTEEMTACHGEEGTW
+560 FSEKMTACHGEESTW
-575 RGKVLPTEGAGEKYV
+575 HGKELPTDGEGVVMV

-595 SVYGTDSVYVLL
+595 SVYGTDSVYVLEL
-607 LTVLP
+607 RVLP
-612 DYSFTEMLRVNSID
+612 TYSFTEMLRVNSID
-626 TTWRGQTIKAL
+626 TTWRGQTITAL

-661 LKVFVS
+661 LEVFVL
-667 ALPIT
+667 ALQIT
-672 YGAYEALVCEGDQ
+672 YGTYEALVCEGDQ
-685 VEYEGVI
+685 VEYEGMI
-692 YTEAF
+692 YSEAF
-697 SGEVHLLGMNI
+697 TGDIHLKERNI

-733 TEGDNE
+733 TEGDNA
-739 SWEGWNLSGMPVGE
+739 SWEGWNLSGVPVGE

-781 IEEGLDDAQEEVHRG
+781 IAAGLDDAQEEVHRG

-811 DESEYTILGTKIK
+811 DESQYTILGTKIK